1 MNSWLREWTLDRH
14 FKASI
19 RFGFLFAVMLFLFW
33 GYRGIFVGPVPE
45 VTTLMLGD
53 VPIWTLAFT
62 YNRWID
68 VLAALIV
75 IPILWM
81 ITIGGA
87 KLALQEKAD
96 DVGEEAV
103 SQAMS
108 ISLFTGLVCGLLL
121 IAPTH
126 GVGLTITLV
135 VGAIFG
141 LFALLAVGLVV
152 TLFFGFVFGL
162 AMSFFFGLA
171 NGVLFSLVAG
181 LTIAVATL
189 AVGILLTR
197 DWQRVWQGVW
207 AWLIAAKS

>member
-45 VTTLMLGD
+45 VTTLMLGGK
-53 VPIWTLAFT
+53 PIWDLAFT

-68 VLAALIV
+68 VPAALIV

-87 KLALQEKAD
+87 KLALQEKPD
-96 DVGEEAV
+96 DVDEEAV
-103 SQAMS
+103 SQTIS

-121 IAPTH
+121 IALTH
-126 GVGLTITLV
+126 GVGLAITLV
-135 VGAIFG
+135 VGVIFG
-141 LFALLAVGLVV
+141 LVALLAMGLAI
-152 TLFFGFVFGL
+152 TLFSGLVFGL
-162 AMSFFFGLA
+162 AVSFFFGLA
-171 NGVLFSLVAG
+171 NGVLFSLSAG
-181 LTIAVATL
+181 LAIAAATL

-197 DWQRVWQGVW
+197 DWQRVWQRVW